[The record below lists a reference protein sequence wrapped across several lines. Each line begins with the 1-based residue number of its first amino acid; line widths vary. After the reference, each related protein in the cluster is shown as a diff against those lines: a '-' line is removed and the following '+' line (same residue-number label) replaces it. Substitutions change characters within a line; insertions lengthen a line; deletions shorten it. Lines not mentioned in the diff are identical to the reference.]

1 MSEDQFT
8 KLFVYMQ
15 KHFGVIETQLEN
27 MATKDDIRQVYS
39 ILDEHREILDR
50 VELKLAAMSNQA
62 SDHETWIE
70 KAAPRVGVP
79 YQRTA

>member
-15 KHFGVIETQLEN
+15 KHFGVIETQQEN

-39 ILDEHREILDR
+39 ILDEHREVLDR
-50 VELKLAAMSNQA
+50 VELELAAMSHLT